1 MNKYYLIFTYRLNL
15 LHLLAYQIHNRN
27 NMKSK
32 SLMLFIIAILLST
45 NNIYVFSNTNDTPK
59 KESLIVTLSASNYST
74 ETAKGL
80 VFVDFWAAWCGP
92 CRRMAPILDEI
103 AKEYKDSVKIGK
115 VNVDNYKKFSID
127 LGVQVLPTIIVYKE
141 GKEVTR
147 IKGLASKNDLI
158 KIIQTYS
165 AKEED

>member
-1 MNKYYLIFTYRLNL
+1 MKNKLLI
-15 LHLLAYQIHNRN
+15 
-27 NMKSK
+27 
-32 SLMLFIIAILLST
+32 LFISTLLISCSAT
-45 NNIYVFSNTNDTPK
+45 IYAKNEDKPK
-59 KESLIVTLSASNYST
+59 EKSPIVTLSASNYSS

-80 VFVDFWAAWCGP
+80 VLVDFWAAWCGP

-127 LGVQVLPTIIVYKE
+127 LGVEVLPTIIVYKD

-147 IKGLASKNDLI
+147 IKGLVSKDDLVKVI
-158 KIIQTYS
+158 KTYS
-165 AKEED
+165 AKEKKAN

>member
-1 MNKYYLIFTYRLNL
+1 MKNRLLIP
-15 LHLLAYQIHNRN
+15 
-27 NMKSK
+27 
-32 SLMLFIIAILLST
+32 FIIAILLSAQSGT
-45 NNIYVFSNTNDTPK
+45 ISAKSDEEPK
-59 KESLIVTLSASNYST
+59 DKSPIVTLSASSYST

-127 LGVQVLPTIIVYKE
+127 LGVKVLPTIIVYKD

-147 IKGLASKNDLI
+147 IKGLVSKDDLVETI
-158 KIIQTYS
+158 KTYS
-165 AKEED
+165 PKDKKTN